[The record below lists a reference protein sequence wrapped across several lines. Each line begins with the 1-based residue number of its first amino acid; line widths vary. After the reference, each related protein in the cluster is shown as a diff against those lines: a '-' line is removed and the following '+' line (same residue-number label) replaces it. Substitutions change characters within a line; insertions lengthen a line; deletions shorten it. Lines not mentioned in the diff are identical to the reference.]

1 MQKLREK
8 LKNKKGFT
16 LVEMIVVLAIIGILI
31 ALIAPNMA
39 RIIKDG
45 QETSDAAKAKTA
57 LTAAQA
63 FGTRQVSTGHSVAIP
78 TGGAHHAVGATG
90 AFVTELTNDN
100 MKAIYTLTSGG
111 TTTPTLDDFMSNTGN
126 AYLNTGVVSGDDKL
140 FVYVSKEGAAMGIVY
155 ATNGKIKAVAGF
167 APAGA
172 VSAPAG
178 GGTAPEFTTAAL
190 KDKVFDPTTGLIA
203 G

>member
-31 ALIAPNMA
+31 ALVAPNMA

-63 FGTRQVSTGHSVAIP
+63 YATRQVSAGRSATP
-78 TGGAHHAVGATG
+78 GAGVGVGTG
-90 AFVTELTNDN
+90 AATAFMIELNDTK
-100 MKAIYTLTSGG
+100 MRAAYTVSTTTGG
-111 TTTPTLDDFMSNTGN
+111 TTTSTPSTDEFMSQSGD
-126 AYLNTGVVSGDDKL
+126 AYLNTNVVNGDDKL
-140 FVYVSKEGAAMGIVY
+140 YAYISNEGAVMGMVYV
-155 ATNGKIKAVAGF
+155 NGTRVKAVAGF
-167 APAGA
+167 APTG
-172 VSAPAG
+172 VTSG
-178 GGTAPEFTTAAL
+178 NFDTATL
-190 KDKVFDPTTGLIA
+190 KDKTLSTTDGTIS
-203 G
+203 

>member
-31 ALIAPNMA
+31 ALVAPNMA

-63 FGTRQVSTGHSVAIP
+63 YATRQVSAGRSATP
-78 TGGAHHAVGATG
+78 GAGVAVGTPAT
-90 AFVTELTNDN
+90 AFMIELNDTQ
-100 MKAIYTLTSGG
+100 MRAAYTVSTTTGG
-111 TTTPTLDDFMSNTGN
+111 TTTLTPSTDEFMSQSGD
-126 AYLNTGVVSGDDKL
+126 AYLNTNVVNGDDKL
-140 FVYVSKEGAAMGIVY
+140 YAYISNEGAVMGMVYV
-155 ATNGKIKAVAGF
+155 NGTRIKAVAGF
-167 APAGA
+167 APTG
-172 VSAPAG
+172 VTSG
-178 GGTAPEFTTAAL
+178 NFDTGTL
-190 KDKVFDPTTGLIA
+190 KDDTLDITNGTIS
-203 G
+203 

>member
-31 ALIAPNMA
+31 ALVAPNMA

-63 FGTRQVSTGHSVAIP
+63 YATRQVSAGRSATP
-78 TGGAHHAVGATG
+78 GAGVAVGTPAT
-90 AFVTELTNDN
+90 AFMIELNDTQ
-100 MKAIYTLTSGG
+100 MRAAYTVSTTTGG
-111 TTTPTLDDFMSNTGN
+111 TTTLTPSTDEFMSQSGD
-126 AYLNTGVVSGDDKL
+126 AYLNTNVVNGDDKL
-140 FVYVSKEGAAMGIVY
+140 YAYISNEGAVMGMVYV
-155 ATNGKIKAVAGF
+155 NGTRVKAVAGF
-167 APAGA
+167 APTGVTAGDFD
-172 VSAPAG
+172 
-178 GGTAPEFTTAAL
+178 TATL
-190 KDKVFDPTTGLIA
+190 KDKTLSTADGTIS
-203 G
+203 